1 MAWPDVA
8 KGIGIVLMYF
18 GHVLARMPSIQSGQG
33 HGASMEEM
41 RFIYAFHMPLFF
53 MMAGFFF
60 RPPLDWTTQLR
71 ALVVRRLV
79 PVVFFGV
86 LLVPLWSAGPLRH
99 GLSAWHELEP
109 LAEGYLHGHPDLNW
123 VTWFLV
129 CLFVSECM
137 ALLVLPRLR
146 SMQARLLGG
155 LGVIWAGVV
164 ICNHVGSVARWL
176 GIGEHTWFAYEAI
189 VALGFYMVGH
199 ALLPAL
205 KRLATHRR
213 AACVVSLLAL
223 ALTAASYQLN
233 SLAPQLTV
241 MMSADRQ
248 GEPLPFMLTALS
260 GSVGVMALAMV
271 LQEVAI
277 LGWLGRMSM
286 VFLGLS
292 GVFFHFIN
300 APLMLRWPPPEA
312 ALPLTLYVLLVT
324 LVSLLIATPFA
335 VLLMR
340 WVPQWLGKPNAAPAV
355 RIGADVKPPPAP

>member
-340 WVPQWLGKPNAAPAV
+340 WVPQWLGKPNAAPAA